1 MILLQNSSLFSSP
14 YTGSILLICIILT
27 VKIHKHETS
36 VLNSLFCFVVVVVVV
51 VVCFLRSFL
60 FISDRLG

>member
-51 VVCFLRSFL
+51 VCFLRSFL